1 MREVLFEKD
10 QRIAELTLKKE
21 QPTEPVVENAYESS
35 VTPVPP
41 SQTDVE
47 MQTDERNWDDDASS
61 ISQSSN
67 RSSNAD
73 LDYEIHRLRRKLKR
87 AWATLDDFKI
97 ENEELRNEL
106 SYLEDRSAT
115 LSHNDQ
121 SDLQQEIAELRQV
134 VETSEELVT
143 ALEADLEQ
151 ARREGH
157 VMQQRLLEYEN
168 ILKVEN

>member
-1 MREVLFEKD
+1 M
-10 QRIAELTLKKE
+10 EL
-21 QPTEPVVENAYESS
+21 QPTVSVVENAYESS

-41 SQTDVE
+41 SQTDAE

-87 AWATLDDFKI
+87 AWAALDDFRI

-106 SYLEDRSAT
+106 RYLEDHAILNRD
-115 LSHNDQ
+115 DQ
-121 SDLQQEIAELRQV
+121 TELQQEIAELRQV

-143 ALEADLEQ
+143 ALEADLQQ
-151 ARREGH
+151 ARQEGQ

-168 ILKVEN
+168 ILKVQKVANFLQ